1 MRRSGLSPGWFWSSG
16 LRKKIRSSIWP
27 ARFFFVLGG
36 WWLADA
42 IQPAWQVFQGVPGI
56 VLKVIAGV
64 VLVILA
70 VQFYRI
76 NARAEKPTSR
86 IRRAEHGRVL
96 IGHTGS
102 RRGS

>member
-1 MRRSGLSPGWFWSSG
+1 MGYMYAAIWFIAGLVLVFR
-16 LRKKIRSSIWP
+16 LAKENKIFYL
-27 ARFFFVLGG
+27 AGAFFFVLGG

-64 VLVILA
+64 VLVFLA

-76 NARAEKPTSR
+76 NRA
-86 IRRAEHGRVL
+86 GRKADKQDKED
-96 IGHTGS
+96 
-102 RRGS
+102 

>member
-1 MRRSGLSPGWFWSSG
+1 MGYMYAAIWFIAGLVLVFR
-16 LRKKIRSSIWP
+16 LAKENKIFYL
-27 ARFFFVLGG
+27 AGAFFFVLGG

-42 IQPAWQVFQGVPGI
+42 IQPAWQVFQGVSGI

-76 NARAEKPTSR
+76 NRA
-86 IRRAEHGRVL
+86 GRKADKQDKE
-96 IGHTGS
+96 G
-102 RRGS
+102 

>member
-1 MRRSGLSPGWFWSSG
+1 MGYMYAAIWFIAGLG
-16 LRKKIRSSIWP
+16 LVFRLAKENKIFYL
-27 ARFFFVLGG
+27 AGAFFFVLGG

-42 IQPAWQVFQGVPGI
+42 IQPAWQGFQGVPGI

-76 NARAEKPTSR
+76 NRA
-86 IRRAEHGRVL
+86 GRKADKQDKED
-96 IGHTGS
+96 
-102 RRGS
+102 

>member
-1 MRRSGLSPGWFWSSG
+1 MGYMYAAIWFIAGLVLVFR
-16 LRKKIRSSIWP
+16 LAKENKIFYL
-27 ARFFFVLGG
+27 AGAFFFVLGG

-42 IQPAWQVFQGVPGI
+42 IQPAWQVFRGVPGI

-76 NARAEKPTSR
+76 NRA
-86 IRRAEHGRVL
+86 GRKA
-96 IGHTGS
+96 GKQDKED
-102 RRGS
+102 

>member
-1 MRRSGLSPGWFWSSG
+1 MGYMYAAIWFIAGLVLVFR
-16 LRKKIRSSIWP
+16 LAKENKIFYL
-27 ARFFFVLGG
+27 AGAFFFVLGG

-70 VQFYRI
+70 CGVI
-76 NARAEKPTSR
+76 GI
-86 IRRAEHGRVL
+86 IRTRWAHRPAA
-96 IGHTGS
+96 HTGRCRKE
-102 RRGS
+102 RREDQ

>member
-1 MRRSGLSPGWFWSSG
+1 MYAAILFIAGLVLVFR
-16 LRKKIRSSIWP
+16 LAKENKIFYL
-27 ARFFFVLGG
+27 AGAFFFVLGG

-76 NARAEKPTSR
+76 NRA
-86 IRRAEHGRVL
+86 GRKADKQDKED
-96 IGHTGS
+96 
-102 RRGS
+102 

>member
-1 MRRSGLSPGWFWSSG
+1 MGYMYAAIWFIAGLVLVFRLAKENKTFYLAG
-16 LRKKIRSSIWP
+16 
-27 ARFFFVLGG
+27 AFFFVLGG

-76 NARAEKPTSR
+76 NRA
-86 IRRAEHGRVL
+86 GRKADKQDKED
-96 IGHTGS
+96 
-102 RRGS
+102 

>member
-1 MRRSGLSPGWFWSSG
+1 MRRSGSSPGWFWSSG

-27 ARFFFVLGG
+27 ARFLRARRLVARRCDSAGVAG
-36 WWLADA
+36 
-42 IQPAWQVFQGVPGI
+42 FQGVPGI

-76 NARAEKPTSR
+76 NRA
-86 IRRAEHGRVL
+86 GRKADKQDKED
-96 IGHTGS
+96 
-102 RRGS
+102 

>member
-1 MRRSGLSPGWFWSSG
+1 MGYMYAAIWFIAGLVLVFR
-16 LRKKIRSSIWP
+16 LAKENKIFYL
-27 ARFFFVLGG
+27 AGAFFFVLGG

-56 VLKVIAGV
+56 VLKGITAV

-76 NARAEKPTSR
+76 NRA
-86 IRRAEHGRVL
+86 GRNADKQDKED
-96 IGHTGS
+96 
-102 RRGS
+102 

>member
-1 MRRSGLSPGWFWSSG
+1 MGYMYAAIWFIAGLVLVFR
-16 LRKKIRSSIWP
+16 LAKENKIFYL
-27 ARFFFVLGG
+27 AGAFFFVLGG

-70 VQFYRI
+70 VQFYRTT
-76 NARAEKPTSR
+76 RA
-86 IRRAEHGRVL
+86 GRKADKQDKED
-96 IGHTGS
+96 
-102 RRGS
+102 

>member
-1 MRRSGLSPGWFWSSG
+1 MGYMYAAIWFIAGLVLVFR
-16 LRKKIRSSIWP
+16 LAKENKIFYL
-27 ARFFFVLGG
+27 AGAFFFVLGG

-56 VLKVIAGV
+56 VLKVIAGG

-76 NARAEKPTSR
+76 NRA
-86 IRRAEHGRVL
+86 GRKADKQDKE
-96 IGHTGS
+96 G
-102 RRGS
+102 

>member
-1 MRRSGLSPGWFWSSG
+1 MGYMYAAIWFIAGLVLVFR
-16 LRKKIRSSIWP
+16 LAKENKIFYL
-27 ARFFFVLGG
+27 AGAFFFVLGG

-56 VLKVIAGV
+56 VLKVSDGV

-76 NARAEKPTSR
+76 NRA
-86 IRRAEHGRVL
+86 GRKADKQDKED
-96 IGHTGS
+96 
-102 RRGS
+102 

>member
-1 MRRSGLSPGWFWSSG
+1 MGYMYAEIWFIAGLVLVFRLAKENKIFYLSG
-16 LRKKIRSSIWP
+16 
-27 ARFFFVLGG
+27 AFFFVLGG

-76 NARAEKPTSR
+76 NRA
-86 IRRAEHGRVL
+86 GRKADKQDKED
-96 IGHTGS
+96 
-102 RRGS
+102 

>member
-1 MRRSGLSPGWFWSSG
+1 MGYMYAAIWFIAGLVLVFR
-16 LRKKIRSSIWP
+16 LVKENKIFYL
-27 ARFFFVLGG
+27 AGAFFFVLGG

-76 NARAEKPTSR
+76 NRA
-86 IRRAEHGRVL
+86 GRKADKQDKED
-96 IGHTGS
+96 
-102 RRGS
+102 

>member
-1 MRRSGLSPGWFWSSG
+1 MGYMYAAIWFIAGLVLVFR
-16 LRKKIRSSIWP
+16 LAKENKIFYL
-27 ARFFFVLGG
+27 AGAFFFVLGG

-42 IQPAWQVFQGVPGI
+42 IQPAWQVFQGVSGI

-76 NARAEKPTSR
+76 NRA
-86 IRRAEHGRVL
+86 GRKADKQDKED
-96 IGHTGS
+96 
-102 RRGS
+102 

>member
-1 MRRSGLSPGWFWSSG
+1 MGYMYAAIWFIAGLVLVFR
-16 LRKKIRSSIWP
+16 LAKENKIFYL
-27 ARFFFVLGG
+27 AGAFFFVLGG

-70 VQFYRI
+70 VQFFCI
-76 NARAEKPTSR
+76 NRA
-86 IRRAEHGRVL
+86 GRKADKQDKED
-96 IGHTGS
+96 
-102 RRGS
+102 

>member
-1 MRRSGLSPGWFWSSG
+1 MGYMYAAIWFIAGLVLVFRRA
-16 LRKKIRSSIWP
+16 KENKIFYL
-27 ARFFFVLGG
+27 AGAFFFVLGG

-76 NARAEKPTSR
+76 NRA
-86 IRRAEHGRVL
+86 GRKADKQDKED
-96 IGHTGS
+96 
-102 RRGS
+102 

>member
-1 MRRSGLSPGWFWSSG
+1 MGYMYAAIWFIDGLVLVFR
-16 LRKKIRSSIWP
+16 LAKENKIFYL
-27 ARFFFVLGG
+27 AGAFFFVLGG

-42 IQPAWQVFQGVPGI
+42 IQPAWQFFQGVPGI

-76 NARAEKPTSR
+76 NRA
-86 IRRAEHGRVL
+86 GRKADKQDKE
-96 IGHTGS
+96 G
-102 RRGS
+102 

>member
-1 MRRSGLSPGWFWSSG
+1 MGYMYAAIWFIAGLVLVFR
-16 LRKKIRSSIWP
+16 LAKENKIFYL
-27 ARFFFVLGG
+27 AGAFFFVLGG

-42 IQPAWQVFQGVPGI
+42 IQPAWQVFQGLPGI

-76 NARAEKPTSR
+76 NRA
-86 IRRAEHGRVL
+86 GRKADKQDKED
-96 IGHTGS
+96 
-102 RRGS
+102 

>member
-1 MRRSGLSPGWFWSSG
+1 MGYMYAAIWFIAGLVLVFR
-16 LRKKIRSSIWP
+16 LAKENKIFYL
-27 ARFFFVLGG
+27 AGAFFFVLGG

-70 VQFYRI
+70 VQFYSI
-76 NARAEKPTSR
+76 NRA
-86 IRRAEHGRVL
+86 GRKADKQDKED
-96 IGHTGS
+96 
-102 RRGS
+102 

>member
-1 MRRSGLSPGWFWSSG
+1 MGYMYAAIWFIAGLVLVFR
-16 LRKKIRSSIWP
+16 LAKENKIFYL
-27 ARFFFVLGG
+27 AGAFFFVLGG

-70 VQFYRI
+70 VQFYRS
-76 NARAEKPTSR
+76 NRA
-86 IRRAEHGRVL
+86 GRKA
-96 IGHTGS
+96 GKQDKED
-102 RRGS
+102 

>member
-1 MRRSGLSPGWFWSSG
+1 MGYMYAAIWFIAE
-16 LRKKIRSSIWP
+16 LVLVFRLAKENKIFYL
-27 ARFFFVLGG
+27 AGAFFFVLGG

-76 NARAEKPTSR
+76 NRA
-86 IRRAEHGRVL
+86 GRKADKQDKED
-96 IGHTGS
+96 
-102 RRGS
+102 

>member
-1 MRRSGLSPGWFWSSG
+1 MGYMYAAIWFIAGLVLVFR
-16 LRKKIRSSIWP
+16 LAKENKIFYL
-27 ARFFFVLGG
+27 AGAFFFVLGG

-64 VLVILA
+64 VRVILA

-76 NARAEKPTSR
+76 NRA
-86 IRRAEHGRVL
+86 GRKADKQDKED
-96 IGHTGS
+96 
-102 RRGS
+102 